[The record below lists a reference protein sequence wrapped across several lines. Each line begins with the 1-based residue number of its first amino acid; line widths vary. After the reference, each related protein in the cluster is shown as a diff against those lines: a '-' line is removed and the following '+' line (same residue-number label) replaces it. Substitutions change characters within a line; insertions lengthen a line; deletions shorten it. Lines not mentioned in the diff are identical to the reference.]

1 MPSSIAILPADQIDV
16 SKWNDCIENNK
27 GLIYSG
33 TAYLNQMTDQWSG
46 LVMNDYQSV
55 MPLPYRK
62 KWGITYLYTPAFT
75 QQLGLTGK
83 YTEQDSKAAFHA
95 ISNFAKYGDYFLN
108 HLNQPNLG
116 QGSFISRNNFIIS
129 LSHSY
134 EEIYTGFSTNFKR
147 ILKKVKPFSYQIKE
161 SVIESIHMHQLLVQP
176 QTIKVTNQDYQHL
189 TALCTQKMLEGKCIC
204 RNIIDDQNNILSAA
218 ILLKDKYR
226 LYNLVNVTSSEGKK
240 LFANHLLMNGII
252 NEFALSGLT
261 FDLEG
266 SEIPGVKEFYEK
278 MGAINQPYYHWHF
291 NQLPFPINILKR

>member
-1 MPSSIAILPADQIDV
+1 MPCTISILPADQIDI
-16 SKWNDCIENNK
+16 SKWKVCIENNK

-33 TAYLNQMTDQWSG
+33 TDYLNQMTDDWCG
-46 LVMNDYQSV
+46 VVINDYQSV
-55 MPLPYRK
+55 MPLPFRK

-75 QQLGLTGK
+75 QQLGLTGN
-83 YTEQDSKAAFHA
+83 YTEEDVKAVFQA
-95 ISNFAKYGDYFLN
+95 ITGFAKYGDYFLH
-108 HLNQPNLG
+108 HLNPSNPG
-116 QGSFISRNNFIIS
+116 QGSFIHRNNFIIR
-129 LSHSY
+129 LSRPY
-134 EEIYTGFSTNFKR
+134 EEIYIGYSTNFKR
-147 ILKKVKPFSYQIKE
+147 ILKKQTSFSYQIKE
-161 SVIESIHMHQLLVQP
+161 SVVESIHLHQQLIQP
-176 QTIKVTNQDYQHL
+176 QTKKVTLLDYQHL
-189 TALCTQKMLEGKCIC
+189 SALCMLMMQKRKCIC
-204 RNIIDDQNNILSAA
+204 RNITDDQNNILSAA